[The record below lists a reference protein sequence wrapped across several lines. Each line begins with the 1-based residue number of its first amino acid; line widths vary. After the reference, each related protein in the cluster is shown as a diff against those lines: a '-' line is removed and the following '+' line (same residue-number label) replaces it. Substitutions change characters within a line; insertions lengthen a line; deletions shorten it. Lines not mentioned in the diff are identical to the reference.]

1 MKSSIKNIL
10 STAFIATVFLTG
22 CKKGPDMPMAT
33 LDLGI
38 ESIIAPYMGAEYTL
52 SVNSNTS
59 WEVVSSDETW
69 TSFSTAEFV
78 GSTELT
84 VQVGG
89 NDGDERTAVI
99 TVRSKDGGLVR
110 ELPVVQAGVS
120 SEGYISISAL
130 RELEGDGDYTITGN
144 DARIKGFVV
153 TDAVSGNWFE
163 NSFAIEDSFSD
174 VNSGITVSVT
184 GDYSAI
190 EFGNEISIPL
200 EGAVL
205 GRNDS
210 GYLTLTVAGEPQLTE
225 TTPVE
230 VKPLTVDHAAMQTG
244 DYESMYVSLNDFQV
258 VQESIGGTW
267 AVSPK
272 FENAD
277 GDRIVLPVS
286 ENAVFASVSYNE
298 GVGTI
303 CGIAGPAGTEPE
315 LRPVN
320 LEGIDLSVMRIGVK
334 PGIRQLP
341 YVFPFYCSEQANETP
356 KYLRYN
362 KLSYNA
368 STHLVKGVVA
378 EDLDETVGAYL
389 EMTAYG
395 KEAGNIYNG
404 GTNYWA
410 EIGGHDNINTSGFVS
425 VDNGKTPIPEE
436 CGFWLTVPLQMDM
449 PEDFN
454 ITFGLGSAGEWALK
468 NWDVSYSADKQDWT
482 VAGSIAIDRVIT
494 GGTCYLYHSV
504 PVHLESPI
512 LSGNNLY
519 IKFTPRGSEGVGGAT
534 TADGHGASCQIRL
547 HSAIIFSTEVEGD
560 TYVPAGAV
568 YFQPFDKLTAGTDF
582 FIGDRLAAL
591 ANYCADEI
599 SSWTEEQRNGMTG
612 EKVMERPGYAQIG
625 FVETETT
632 NRAEYVNETGYLTTP
647 ALGVSG
653 DITLSFK
660 AAAYRSPAIRSGNTA
675 TSDVA
680 SPDITE
686 AVVEVIGGGTING
699 STTATVTGLPTDSF
713 KTFTLN
719 ITGATA
725 GTQIRFTSAPAQGQ
739 FSRWFIDDILVTK

>member
-10 STAFIATVFLTG
+10 STAFIAAVSLTG

-38 ESIIAPYMGAEYTL
+38 ESIIAPYMGAEYTV

-69 TSFSTAEFV
+69 ASFSTAEFV

-84 VQVGG
+84 VRVGG

-298 GVGTI
+298 GVGTV

-320 LEGIDLSVMRIGVK
+320 LDGIDLSVMRIGVK

-341 YVFPFYCSEQANETP
+341 YVFPFYCSEQTNETP
-356 KYLRYN
+356 KYIKYN

-368 STHLVKGVVA
+368 STQLVSGVIA
-378 EDLDETVGAYL
+378 EELDETVGAYL
-389 EMTAYG
+389 EMTVYG
-395 KEAGNIYNG
+395 KSSGDIYG
-404 GTNYWA
+404 PNYWA
-410 EIGGHDNINTSGFVS
+410 EVGAHDNINASSFVS
-425 VDNGKTPIPEE
+425 LDNGKTTPTSE

-454 ITFGLGSAGEWALK
+454 VSFGLCGAGDWALSEWAL
-468 NWDVSYSADKQDWT
+468 SYSSDKKAWT
-482 VAGSIAIDRVIT
+482 EAGSVNIERVT
-494 GGTCYLYHSV
+494 AGGSYYFYYTL
-504 PVHLESPI
+504 PVHLNAPI
-512 LSGNNLY
+512 LAGNNLY
-519 IKFTPRGSEGVGGAT
+519 LKLTPQGKRSISGAN
-534 TADGHGASCQIRL
+534 TADGHGNSCRIRL
-547 HSAIIFSTEVEGD
+547 HSAIVISQEVEGD
-560 TYVPAGAV
+560 TYAPAGAV
-568 YFQPFDKLTAGTDF
+568 YFQPFDKLTAGMDYF
-582 FIGDRLAAL
+582 VGEKLGAF
-591 ANYCADEI
+591 ANYCAGDI
-599 SSWTEEQRNGMTG
+599 STWTEDQTQGMTG
-612 EKVMERPGYAQIG
+612 EKVMERPGYAQISYAN
-625 FVETETT
+625 TETPSGRT
-632 NRAEYVNETGYLTTP
+632 EYSNELGYLTTP

-653 DITLSFK
+653 DLMLSFK
-660 AAAYRSPAIRSGNTA
+660 AAAYRSPAIRSKNT
-675 TSDVA
+675 SGPPDVQN
-680 SPDITE
+680 PDITE
-686 AVVEVIGGGTING
+686 AVVEIIGGGTING

-725 GTQIRFTSAPAQGQ
+725 GTQIRFTSAPADGQ